1 MAIEMKTCLAMVI
14 SGDRQHSASR
24 REDAG
29 EQATK
34 VSWVWG
40 GGEGDTFVGVR
51 GQLWKGCG
59 SEVGF
64 EEDWGRDSN
73 GAEATSSGEHLHR
86 YEGSQNCSHG
96 STQSTYRSARKSFV
110 RRFASTHMSS
120 AAKGL
125 LRKHGLCWKVCRIC
139 MFANSTVCALSRRP
153 WSERARRT
161 VPLSIAARQSR
172 TCVSPAATTV
182 NLAKIKAK
190 D

>member
-1 MAIEMKTCLAMVI
+1 M
-14 SGDRQHSASR
+14 G
-24 REDAG
+24 
-29 EQATK
+29 
-34 VSWVWG
+34 WG
-40 GGEGDTFVGVR
+40 GKGTQFVGVR
-51 GQLWKGCG
+51 GQLWNGCG

-73 GAEATSSGEHLHR
+73 GAEATSSGEHMHR
-86 YEGSQNCSHG
+86 YEGSQHCPGG

-110 RRFASTHMSS
+110 RRFASTHMSP

-125 LRKHGLCWKVCRIC
+125 LRKHGLCWKVCPVF
-139 MFANSTVCALSRRP
+139 MFANSTVRALSRRP

-161 VPLSIAARQSR
+161 APLSIAARQSR